1 MFRESRCVAVLDWEM
16 ATLASP
22 VMDLAWWLY
31 FDRHHSEG
39 CDVPRLAGFPSR
51 EETVARYR
59 EGTGFPT
66 DRLDYYELFAALR
79 FAVIMIRVGQ
89 QLIGAG
95 LLPPDSDFE
104 TNNTA
109 TQMLAKVLAAV

>member
-1 MFRESRCVAVLDWEM
+1 
-16 ATLASP
+16 
-22 VMDLAWWLY
+22 
-31 FDRHHSEG
+31 
-39 CDVPRLAGFPSR
+39 
-51 EETVARYR
+51 
-59 EGTGFPT
+59 
-66 DRLDYYELFAALR
+66 
-79 FAVIMIRVGQ
+79 MIRVGQ